1 MPPLKLSHWCGG
13 LFVCIRLDNCGYHSQ
28 HFGLLTKL
36 GWDGGFI
43 SEEIWTILMIFAA
56 VVINLLIILKRNMRE
71 FAMVGVWALVAIYI
85 RHKQIY
91 PVLPTAHLVA
101 GNPFYCFGNS
111 RFKNRATSP
120 VEKCKERW
128 VSNN

>member
-1 MPPLKLSHWCGG
+1 MATIANISA
-13 LFVCIRLDNCGYHSQ
+13 Y
-28 HFGLLTKL
+28 LTKL

-85 RHKQIY
+85 RHKTNI

-101 GNPFYCFGNS
+101 G
-111 RFKNRATSP
+111 
-120 VEKCKERW
+120 
-128 VSNN
+128 